1 MWAVRAR
8 NRVGGCALAGIFVLA
23 IPAAAQ
29 MQVGDNLRMN
39 LNGNVGFNYAGGMN
53 QGQSDHAM
61 GFAGNGQLTGNY
73 YSPNFLNFNVDPFYN
88 RVQSDSVFGS
98 LTNTTGVTSNV
109 NLFNGTHFPGSFSYN
124 RILNGTSAFNVPGS
138 DLGLAQHT
146 NSQTLGIGWSALV
159 PGLPTLS
166 ASYAMGKNTNNILG
180 ESGENSEKDRTL
192 NLLST
197 YKWDG
202 FNMTGQFLHRTMN
215 ATYGEVLQV
224 GSLPVTTNS
233 SSNSYGGTVQHALPL
248 SGGFSV
254 SYNHLGYGYN
264 YEDSYTAKNSG
275 STSTVN
281 GNASFHPT
289 QKLATNFFANYNDS
303 LLGVIPQP
311 LLNSGTAVNVST
323 AQTFH
328 STVVGSN
335 VFYQIFNCL
344 GVSWEVNHQQQS
356 FLGRTYSATQF
367 GGSANFNIGRT
378 ILKGL
383 SFSVGAV
390 DTTQQ
395 AQNTGLG
402 FVGNLNYDRKL
413 LGWDVSGNFSYSQ
426 NVQTYLLIYTT
437 SSYSYLASI
446 RRRIGER
453 KYFMAGYSGAHSGL
467 SANSGTSSSAERIWT
482 GFIFRGNSFNAY
494 YNKSDGLAIFTPNG
508 LVPIPPTLPP
518 GVLPEQIFTTYN
530 SKGWGLS
537 AGTTPTKRLSLSF
550 GFAKSNGSTINPAQ
564 SILANN
570 TLMNAVMQYRVRKI
584 FLNGGYTR
592 LRQSVGTPGTPP
604 LDVTTYYIGLSRW
617 FNFF

>member
-29 MQVGDNLRMN
+29 MQVGDNLRMD
-39 LNGNVGFNYAGGMN
+39 LDGNVGFNYAGGMN

-264 YEDSYTAKNSG
+264 YEDSYT
-275 STSTVN
+275 
-281 GNASFHPT
+281 
-289 QKLATNFFANYNDS
+289 
-303 LLGVIPQP
+303 PQAP
-311 LLNSGTAVNVST
+311 
-323 AQTFH
+323 
-328 STVVGSN
+328 
-335 VFYQIFNCL
+335 
-344 GVSWEVNHQQQS
+344 
-356 FLGRTYSATQF
+356 
-367 GGSANFNIGRT
+367 
-378 ILKGL
+378 
-383 SFSVGAV
+383 
-390 DTTQQ
+390 
-395 AQNTGLG
+395 
-402 FVGNLNYDRKL
+402 
-413 LGWDVSGNFSYSQ
+413 
-426 NVQTYLLIYTT
+426 
-437 SSYSYLASI
+437 
-446 RRRIGER
+446 
-453 KYFMAGYSGAHSGL
+453 
-467 SANSGTSSSAERIWT
+467 
-482 GFIFRGNSFNAY
+482 
-494 YNKSDGLAIFTPNG
+494 
-508 LVPIPPTLPP
+508 
-518 GVLPEQIFTTYN
+518 
-530 SKGWGLS
+530 
-537 AGTTPTKRLSLSF
+537 
-550 GFAKSNGSTINPAQ
+550 
-564 SILANN
+564 
-570 TLMNAVMQYRVRKI
+570 
-584 FLNGGYTR
+584 
-592 LRQSVGTPGTPP
+592 
-604 LDVTTYYIGLSRW
+604 
-617 FNFF
+617 